1 MPAATIADLR
11 TYLGAGTGVPDATLT
26 AVLAAAND
34 AVAPLLVNG
43 TDMTKDAVKEF
54 VLAVAAQVWRNR
66 TAGGTV
72 TDYGDLTVAAGAAV
86 NSSLLRRYYVLVMP
100 YMNVAGWVG

>member
-1 MPAATIADLR
+1 MPAATYADLR
-11 TYLGAGTGVPDATLT
+11 AYLGAGAGVTDGVLT
-26 AVLAAAND
+26 DVLAAANS
-34 AVAPLLVNG
+34 AVTPLLVTG
-43 TDMTKDAVKEF
+43 TDMATPAVKEF

-66 TAGGTV
+66 SAGGTV

-86 NSSLLRRYYVLVMP
+86 NSSLLRRYYVLAMP